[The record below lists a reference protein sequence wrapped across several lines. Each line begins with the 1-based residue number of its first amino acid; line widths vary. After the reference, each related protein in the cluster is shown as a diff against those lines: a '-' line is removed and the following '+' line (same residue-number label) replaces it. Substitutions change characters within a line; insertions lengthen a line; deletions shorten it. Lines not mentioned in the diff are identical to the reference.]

1 MSRSLLS
8 PGIFDPEDLA
18 LISDVYREVC
28 KSVDEGGEMQLTP
41 QVRESI
47 AISIFEMA
55 LRGEREAA
63 RLRSRAMREAEAY
76 NGVKRVPSKIGSQLS
91 IKDILAPRLFGE
103 GPRNGGRRGDS
114 QH

>member
-8 PGIFDPEDLA
+8 PGMFDPEDLA

-28 KSVDEGGEMQLTP
+28 TSVDEGGEIQLTP

-55 LRGEREAA
+55 LRGERGVA
-63 RLRSRAMREAEAY
+63 RLRDRALREAEAY

-91 IKDILAPRLFGE
+91 IKDILAPGLFAE
-103 GPRNGGRRGDS
+103 RPRHGGRRSDS